1 MCWYALLSTPGS
13 YCEPDIELATPAS
26 NNSAMVFMLILTSTI
41 VTYCVL
47 NGSIILN
54 VFNPEGEGIL
64 SSYYAKASQ
73 EQPGVQL
80 SRLSTPTS
88 NLIERDTDR
97 SSTALDELPPS
108 GSKHERVFFH
118 ILMLL
123 TSCYLGMLL
132 TNWGEMKY
140 QLLVDSSDTS
150 DNNSHDGGL
159 SMWFKIAP
167 QWMTIILQFRV
178 LYIAHIESDEPL
190 C

>member
-1 MCWYALLSTPGS
+1 MG
-13 YCEPDIELATPAS
+13 
-26 NNSAMVFMLILTSTI
+26 ILTFMI

-132 TNWGEMKY
+132 TNWGEVNN
-140 QLLVDSSDTS
+140 QLFVDSSDAS
-150 DNNSHDGGL
+150 GSNSHDGGL

-167 QWMTIILQFRV
+167 QWVTIILQFRV
-178 LYIAHIESDEPL
+178 LYIAHIESGEPL